1 MENKEYVCT
10 VCNWIYDPMVEGKPF
25 EEVSEDFVC
34 PLCGVAKEEFE
45 EA

>member
-25 EEVSEDFVC
+25 DVVSEDFVC
-34 PLCGVAKEEFE
+34 PLCGGGKEEFE